1 MPITLTIDHDRRQVD
16 AVAIGPITY
25 TDVENHLLAERN
37 SEGLAYRE
45 FVDAREATLVFAS
58 YPAQVRQMVALIRS
72 LGKESTLGPT
82 AVLVAD
88 DFAFGIMRML
98 EALVEDVAEIRPFRE
113 EQLARA
119 WLVAR
124 SIQ

>member
-1 MPITLTIDHDRRQVD
+1 MPITLTIDHVHRQVA
-16 AVAIGPITY
+16 AVAIGAITY
-25 TDVENHLLAERN
+25 ADVENHLLTERN
-37 SEGLAYRE
+37 FAGLAYRE
-45 FVDAREATLVFAS
+45 FVDAREATPVFAS
-58 YPAQVRQMVALIRS
+58 YPAQIRQIVALIRS
-72 LGKESTLGPT
+72 LGKDSTLGPT

-124 SIQ
+124 

>member
-1 MPITLTIDHDRRQVD
+1 MATCRHRTISY
-16 AVAIGPITY
+16 A
-25 TDVENHLLAERN
+25 DVETQLLAERN
-37 SEGLAYRE
+37 FEGLAYGE
-45 FVDAREATLVFAS
+45 FV
-58 YPAQVRQMVALIRS
+58 VALIRS

-113 EQLARA
+113 EQLSRA